1 MGDGVEERAAMR
13 RAQATFDYE
22 EERKKNERIK
32 VQKQLEKL
40 DADKDKLHLWGR
52 LRNEGVCMCPAC
64 DKRRFWI
71 AMKRLGKKDEEIA
84 KEEEFDKFIQAAF
97 KGEEAD
103 IEYMQQTFQKYGSE
117 LLSYVGGPVAI
128 CSCEQCG
135 AVHSKDKC
143 YHCGKEPWMRSR
155 TDLKVARRDLKQMS
169 RHMTVGALHA
179 AVMGVKTDVIE
190 KLVGWGAPINMRDDM
205 GCTPLHWCACSG
217 HLNQVKQQLC
227 ITIGE
232 RLLRD
237 GADVTIEDLNGR
249 TATELTTK
257 PNPTFNAMR
266 MAILKS
272 ARKELTE
279 QLLEGCRKGKSE
291 VVMRILKA
299 GADLAI
305 GDWLNDTPFHIVAM
319 YGHLDLML
327 EMVEIAGKENRLLSM
342 LDAQTVDG
350 LTPADTA
357 LKWGYKA
364 IHTKLVSLANVERV
378 GEVVE
383 TLAMGNKIPPELR
396 GTALGIQ
403 LERELRKHN
412 AVSARMKRA
421 VGLGKKNP
429 KPKDVTTT
437 EDTGEGKA
445 KSAVCVVS

>member
-1 MGDGVEERAAMR
+1 MADGMEGKAAMR
-13 RAQATFDYE
+13 REKLAFDYDA
-22 EERKKNERIK
+22 ERKKNERIK
-32 VQKQLEKL
+32 VQKQLEAL

-52 LRNEGVCMCPAC
+52 LRNEGVCMCGAC
-64 DKRRFWI
+64 DKRRYWI
-71 AMKRLGKKDEEIA
+71 AMKRVGKKEEEIA
-84 KEEEFDKFIQAAF
+84 QQEEFDKFIQSSF
-97 KGEEAD
+97 KGEDED
-103 IEYMQQTFQKYGSE
+103 MEYLQQAFEKYGPE
-117 LLSYVGGPVAI
+117 LLSYVGGPIAVS
-128 CSCEQCG
+128 SCEQCG
-135 AVHSKDKC
+135 AVQSKDKC
-143 YHCGKEPWMRSR
+143 YHCGREPWMRSR
-155 TDLKVARRDLKQMS
+155 TDLKVARRDVKQMT
-169 RHMTVGALHA
+169 RYLTVGALHA
-179 AVMGVKTDVIE
+179 AVLGVKTHVVE

-205 GCTPLHWCACSG
+205 GCTALHWCSCSG
-217 HLNQVKQQLC
+217 HLNQIKQQTC

-232 RLLRD
+232 RLLKD
-237 GADVTIEDLNGR
+237 GADVTIEDLNGM

-319 YGHLDLML
+319 YGHMDLML
-327 EMVEIAGKENRLLSM
+327 EMVDIADKEDRLLTM

-364 IHTKLVSLANVERV
+364 VHAKLVSLANNKRV

-383 TLAMGNKIPPELR
+383 SLAVGNKIPPELR

-421 VGLGKKNP
+421 VGLGKKKP
-429 KPKDVTTT
+429 KSKDVTTK
-437 EDTGEGKA
+437 EDTEGSV
-445 KSAVCVVS
+445 KSAVCVVC

>member
-1 MGDGVEERAAMR
+1 MGDGAEERQAMR
-13 RAQATFDYE
+13 RAQAAFDYD

-32 VQKQLEKL
+32 VQNQLEAL
-40 DADKDKLHLWGR
+40 DADKDKLHLFGR
-52 LRNEGVCMCPAC
+52 LRNEGVCMCGAC
-64 DKRRFWI
+64 DKRRYWI
-71 AMKRLGKKDEEIA
+71 ASRRVGKKEEEIE
-84 KEEEFDKFIQAAF
+84 KQEEFDKFIQSAY
-97 KGEEAD
+97 KGEDED
-103 IEYMQQTFQKYGSE
+103 MDYMQQAFEKHGSE

-128 CSCEQCG
+128 TGCEQCG
-135 AVHSKDKC
+135 AVQSKDKC

-155 TDLKVARRDLKQMS
+155 TDLKVARRDYNKGLV
-169 RHMTVGALHA
+169 RHLTVGPLHA
-179 AVMGVKTDVIE
+179 AAMGVKTHVVE
-190 KLVGWGAPINMRDDM
+190 KLVGWGAPLNMRDDM
-205 GCTPLHWCACSG
+205 GCTALHWCACSG
-217 HLNQVKQQLC
+217 HLNQAKQQLC

-232 RLLRD
+232 RLLKD
-237 GADVTIEDLNGR
+237 GVDVTIEDLNGM

-266 MAILKS
+266 MSILKS

-279 QLLEGCRKGKSE
+279 QLLEGCRRGKSE
-291 VVMRILKA
+291 VVTRILKA

-305 GDWLNDTPFHIVAM
+305 GDWLNDTPFHIIAM

-327 EMVEIAGKENRLLSM
+327 EMVEIADKEDRLLTL

-357 LKWGYKA
+357 LKWGYKGM
-364 IHTKLVSLANVERV
+364 HSKLVSLANNKRV

-383 TLAMGNKIPPELR
+383 TLALGNKIPPELR
-396 GTALGIQ
+396 GTALGVQ

-421 VGLGKKNP
+421 VGLGKKKT
-429 KPKDVTTT
+429 KPIDVTTRD
-437 EDTGEGKA
+437 DTDGKA